1 MAQQEEK
8 YGKSVTAT
16 GGSDDDSVMYEH
28 RDRGNGVE
36 PENHLESEYDI
47 DFNTGE

>member
-1 MAQQEEK
+1 MAKVSQQRV
-8 YGKSVTAT
+8 YRWII